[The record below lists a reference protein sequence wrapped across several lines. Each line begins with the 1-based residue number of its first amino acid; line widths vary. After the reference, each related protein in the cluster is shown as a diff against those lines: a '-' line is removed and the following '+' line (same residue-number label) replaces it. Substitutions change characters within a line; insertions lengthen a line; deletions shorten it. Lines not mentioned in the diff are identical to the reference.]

1 MRLEDTLNANG
12 LDVEDDRISSS
23 AMQAENGRFEAVRM
37 PIAYGFFFGEHFG
50 VRKRRF
56 DGA

>member
-1 MRLEDTLNANG
+1 